1 MPRINV
7 NDVLGTINKI
17 RSLVDRLRRR
27 EAGVVESEA
36 TAFPH
41 AVNLKNF
48 RSTDEIAVVA
58 SGWFDDGALHPI
70 FVHTTVEWD
79 GDGHVLTIRPHDM
92 QGRPLAGGTFVHV
105 AWTAMV

>member
-1 MPRINV
+1 MSHINL
-7 NDVLGTINKI
+7 NDVLGSINRI

-36 TAFPH
+36 TAFPY
-41 AVNLKNF
+41 AVNLRNF

-70 FVHTTVEWD
+70 LVHTTVEWE
-79 GDGHVLTIRPHDM
+79 GDSHVLTIRPHDAE
-92 QGRPLAGGTFVHV
+92 GRPLAGGTLVHV
-105 AWTAMV
+105 AWIAMV